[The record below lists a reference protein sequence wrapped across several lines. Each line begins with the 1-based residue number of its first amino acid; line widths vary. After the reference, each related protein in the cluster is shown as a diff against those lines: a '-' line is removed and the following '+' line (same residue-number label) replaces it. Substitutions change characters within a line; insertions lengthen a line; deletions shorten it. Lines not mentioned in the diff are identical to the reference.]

1 MDIEQAM
8 NIQPD
13 SALVES
19 VESLKAALGSQTTLI
34 YVLIAIAALSLI
46 IAIAAMR
53 RGRGRGEYSKAPAA
67 AAAYPAPA
75 ATASV
80 SNDGAIAA
88 AITAAIACILTQEK
102 DSQAKGDQG
111 SGFIVRR
118 IRRV

>member
-34 YVLIAIAALSLI
+34 YVLIVIAALSLI

-53 RGRGRGEYSKAPAA
+53 RGRGEYSKATAA
-67 AAAYPAPA
+67 AAAYSAPA
-75 ATASV
+75 ATVSV

-102 DSQAKGDQG
+102 NSQPKGDQG
-111 SGFIVRR
+111 CGFIVRR

>member
-8 NIQPD
+8 NIHPD

-34 YVLIAIAALSLI
+34 YVLIAIAALSLF

-53 RGRGRGEYSKAPAA
+53 RGRGEYSKAPAA

-80 SNDGAIAA
+80 SNAETAWKIDTRGRAREPHVDHSWPAGWIDCRRGAA
-88 AITAAIACILTQEK
+88 
-102 DSQAKGDQG
+102 
-111 SGFIVRR
+111 
-118 IRRV
+118 

>member
-53 RGRGRGEYSKAPAA
+53 RGRDEYSNAPAA
-67 AAAYPAPA
+67 AAAKVAPP
-75 ATASV
+75 V
-80 SNDGAIAA
+80 
-88 AITAAIACILTQEK
+88 
-102 DSQAKGDQG
+102 
-111 SGFIVRR
+111 
-118 IRRV
+118 

>member
-53 RGRGRGEYSKAPAA
+53 TFF
-67 AAAYPAPA
+67 
-75 ATASV
+75 TAS
-80 SNDGAIAA
+80 SC
-88 AITAAIACILTQEK
+88 AAIAPILRPTPSIGRYQ
-102 DSQAKGDQG
+102 
-111 SGFIVRR
+111 
-118 IRRV
+118 

>member
-8 NIQPD
+8 NIHPD

-19 VESLKAALGSQTTLI
+19 VESLKAAMGSQTTLI

-53 RGRGRGEYSKAPAA
+53 RGRDEYSKAPAA

-102 DSQAKGDQG
+102 NSQAKGDQA

>member
-53 RGRGRGEYSKAPAA
+53 RGKSGNGGEQAFEAVT
-67 AAAYPAPA
+67 PAPV

-102 DSQAKGDQG
+102 NSQAKGDQG

>member
-1 MDIEQAM
+1 MDIEQTM

-13 SALVES
+13 SALIES
-19 VESLKAALGSQTTLI
+19 VESLKAALSSQTTLI
-34 YVLIAIAALSLI
+34 YILIAIAALSLI

-53 RGRGRGEYSKAPAA
+53 RGKGEKDTAPAA
-67 AAAYPAPA
+67 AAAPLASAVMPA
-75 ATASV
+75 A

-88 AITAAIACILTQEK
+88 AITAAIACILSQEQGGRTNEN
-102 DSQAKGDQG
+102 SG

>member
-1 MDIEQAM
+1 MEIEQAM

-34 YVLIAIAALSLI
+34 YILIAIAALSLI
-46 IAIAAMR
+46 IAIAAMS
-53 RGRGRGEYSKAPAA
+53 RGKGDNSKAPAA
-67 AAAYPAPA
+67 SAAPSAPA
-75 ATASV
+75 AVASV
-80 SNDGAIAA
+80 SDDGAIAA

-102 DSQAKGDQG
+102 NSQAKGDQS

-118 IRRV
+118 IRRA

>member
-53 RGRGRGEYSKAPAA
+53 RGRGEYSKAPAA
-67 AAAYPAPA
+67 AAAHSAPA

-88 AITAAIACILTQEK
+88 AITAAIACILSQEK
-102 DSQAKGDQG
+102 DGHAKGEQG

-118 IRRV
+118 IRRA

>member
-1 MDIEQAM
+1 MELEQAM
-8 NIQPD
+8 TIQPG
-13 SALVES
+13 SALAES
-19 VESLKAALGSQTTLI
+19 VESLKAALNSQTTLI
-34 YVLIAIAALSLI
+34 YILIAIAALSLI

-53 RGRGRGEYSKAPAA
+53 RGKSGNGGEQVFEAVT
-67 AAAYPAPA
+67 PAPA

-88 AITAAIACILTQEK
+88 AITAAIACILSQEK
-102 DSQAKGDQG
+102 DGHAKGEQG

>member
-8 NIQPD
+8 NIQSD

-53 RGRGRGEYSKAPAA
+53 RGEYSKAPAA

-102 DSQAKGDQG
+102 NSQAKGDQG

>member
-8 NIQPD
+8 NIHPD

-53 RGRGRGEYSKAPAA
+53 RGRDEYSNAPAA

-102 DSQAKGDQG
+102 NNQVKGDQG

>member
-53 RGRGRGEYSKAPAA
+53 RGRGEYSNAPAA

-102 DSQAKGDQG
+102 NSQAKENQA